1 MRGRDALSRFYKKTK
16 EPVNKSIHNFRIWTI
31 ALLAVLLLTGCHD
44 YEADLQVEQPV
55 DILSRFNTEGKAW
68 LTLQIP
74 MSSRTTRATSF
85 DDGSADEFK
94 VRNVHILVF
103 AGADEAT
110 ATFASAYEV
119 VPTLGSSTDEQIT
132 TTATVSISD
141 NNISS
146 GDKLFVLVV
155 LNNNTSAITTNTFP
169 ATNVTFANANG
180 LPLTLTGGTSTIS
193 ALDNVTVSLLKD
205 SGGYFMMTN
214 ARLADDNTTSAG
226 LFTLVGMD
234 ASYFFSTEE
243 ESLANPPVHI
253 SVERLTAKT
262 TVENGMGDGSHQ
274 IAGNSY
280 ATFENTDL
288 SFALDNYN
296 VTSYLCRH
304 LDAVGYERMVESNAI
319 ESFTPLAYRT
329 YWGTDINYDSGSG
342 LTYTNHAN
350 RNSINWLTLGSTTP
364 MYCAENTFDV
374 ERMQDNCTTSV
385 LVRLQLNNGGDF
397 YTTNVTGSDV
407 IFQPPMND
415 LKEEGTSAS
424 SSFVRKR
431 SNLVTYDGT
440 DIATIDDYLR
450 QWLMEQSADLRAWV
464 RDYAGNESKHLKI
477 TVSGDAETGL
487 ATATLSQTA
496 QSSGAGYTAFEAI
509 KPTLQGLL
517 NGLTIKFYDDGY
529 CYYRVLIRHFDDT
542 QTPWSSTAEMS
553 GNTTDKVYVATL
565 PDTPDSK
572 YLGRY
577 GMVRNNWYNISI
589 NSVTH
594 VGSPIIPPLTT
605 NADDKV
611 EQLLNA
617 TLRISGW
624 EKHDQNL

>member
-1 MRGRDALSRFYKKTK
+1 MQL
-16 EPVNKSIHNFRIWTI
+16 
-31 ALLAVLLLTGCHD
+31 ALLLAACYD
-44 YEADLQVEQPV
+44 YEQDVTTAEQPV
-55 DILSRFNTEGKAW
+55 DILSRFNAEGKAY
-68 LTLQIP
+68 LTIQIP
-74 MSSRTTRATSF
+74 IGSGTTSRATTF
-85 DDGSADEFK
+85 DDGNADEYK
-94 VRNVHILVF
+94 VKDIYILMF
-103 AGADEAT
+103 AGNDEGSAK
-110 ATFASAYEV
+110 FASAYKVES
-119 VPTLGSSTDEQIT
+119 PTINGSPFTQIT
-132 TTATVSISD
+132 TTATITLD
-141 NNISS
+141 NANLNS
-146 GDKLFVLVV
+146 GDKLFPFVV
-155 LNNNTSAITTNTFP
+155 VNNNVSAISAFSMNS
-169 ATNVTFANANG
+169 VTFVNNG
-180 LPLTLTGGTSTIS
+180 ADVTLSAGTSIFS
-193 ALDNVTVSLLKD
+193 ALANVKIANYVD
-205 SGGYFMMTN
+205 SDGYFLMTN
-214 ARLADDNTTSAG
+214 ATLADDN
-226 LFTLVGMD
+226 D
-234 ASYFFSTEE
+234 ASQAQVFRLPELDPTYFFPTEDMAKE
-243 ESLANPPVHI
+243 HPAGQIH
-253 SVERLTAKT
+253 VERLASKA
-262 TVENGMGDGSHQ
+262 TVENGLSALKYK
-274 IAGNSY
+274 ILGNEY
-280 ATFENTDL
+280 ATFESTDL
-288 SFALDNYN
+288 CFALDNYN

-542 QTPWSSTAEMS
+542 QTPWSSTASMND
-553 GNTTDKVYVATL
+553 NTTGEVYNDDAE
-565 PDTPDSK
+565 K

-577 GMVRNNWYNISI
+577 GVVRNNWYNISI

>member
-1 MRGRDALSRFYKKTK
+1 M
-16 EPVNKSIHNFRIWTI
+16 NKGTQNIRIWTI
-31 ALLAVLLLTGCHD
+31 ALLAVLLLIGCHD
-44 YEADLQVEQPV
+44 YEADLQVEQHV

-74 MSSRTTRATSF
+74 LSSKVTRATSF

-103 AGADEAT
+103 AGADKAS

-119 VPTLGSSTDEQIT
+119 VPTFGTSTDEQIT

-155 LNNNTSAITTNTFP
+155 LNNNGTAISTNSFP
-169 ATNVTFANANG
+169 ATDVTFANANG

-193 ALDNVTVSLLKD
+193 VLDHVTVSQLKD
-205 SGGYFMMTN
+205 SGGYFIMTN
-214 ARLADDNTTSAG
+214 ARLADDNTASAG

-234 ASYFFSTEE
+234 ASYFFSSEE
-243 ESLANPPVHI
+243 ESKANPPVHI

-262 TVENGMGDGSHQ
+262 TVENAMGDGSHQ
-274 IAGNSY
+274 VLGNGY
-280 ATFENTDL
+280 VTFENTDL

-296 VTSYLCRH
+296 VSSYLCRH

-319 ESFTPLAYRT
+319 ESFAPLAYRT
-329 YWGTDINYDSGSG
+329 YWGVDVNYDGGSG
-342 LTYTNHAN
+342 LTYANHAN
-350 RNSINWLTLGSTTP
+350 RNSIHWQTFADAMP
-364 MYCAENTFDV
+364 MYCAENTFNV
-374 ERMQDNCTTSV
+374 ANMKDNCTTSV
-385 LVRLQLNNGGDF
+385 LVRLQLNDGGDF
-397 YTTNVTGSDV
+397 YTTNVTGSDI
-407 IFQPPMND
+407 IFQSPNYD
-415 LKEEGTSAS
+415 LSEEGTSAS

-431 SNLVTYDGT
+431 SDVVTYDGST
-440 DIATIDDYLR
+440 VATIDSYLR

-464 RDYAGNESKHLKI
+464 RDYAGNEPKHLKI
-477 TVSGDAETGL
+477 DVSGHAETGL

-496 QSSGAGYTAFEAI
+496 QTSGAGYTQFETMKA
-509 KPTLQGLL
+509 TLQALL
-517 NGLTIKFYDDGY
+517 NSFTIKFYDDGY

-542 QTPWSSTAEMS
+542 QTPWSSTAAM
-553 GNTTDKVYVATL
+553 TDNSTGQAYGGDEA
-565 PDTPDSK
+565 S

-605 NADDKV
+605 DADDKV

-617 TLRISGW
+617 TLSISGW